1 MPTSGNTPPAL
12 PFTTPPPAI
21 DAQTIEE
28 ATREA
33 SARPLDFS
41 PSERALYVRTMVQRV
56 TEFKRAGRSTAD
68 IRQLLPEF
76 VRDYPHLFETLTQ
89 EGEYDEA
96 NLRVMLSMLDRMGAG
111 NLNQHQA
118 SVIVG
123 QRLYEKYRTKGP
135 ERGT

>member
-1 MPTSGNTPPAL
+1 MPTSGNAL

-21 DAQTIEE
+21 DAQSIEE

-33 SARPLDFS
+33 ATRPLDFS
-41 PSERALYVRTMVQRV
+41 PNERALYVRTMIQRV
-56 TEFKRAGRSTAD
+56 KEYQQAGRSVAE

-76 VRDYPHLFETLTQ
+76 LRDYPHLFETLTQ
-89 EGEYDEA
+89 PGGYDEA

-123 QRLYEKYRTKGP
+123 QRLYEKFRTKPPGRDS
-135 ERGT
+135 E